1 MDPREQGAD
10 VGVTVDDLLLVMLAG
25 GTMLAGL
32 GVLLFT

>member
-10 VGVTVDDLLLVMLAG
+10 VGVAVDDLLLVMLAG